1 VSSLCFISLAGL
13 EGNIHLESLLNKS
26 KIELS
31 KLKNTDFERFEILAQ
46 YDLTKS
52 LAYLYKIFEEMGN
65 MKGDADASSTYLE
78 EIFNASTL
86 TSFLKFYLKDA
97 NCMIS
102 FISCILTIEPF
113 SCFSHDCLHNAS
125 LVENIFTRKIHESL
139 KLLPGFKSKY
149 LQLQGEIKKIKD
161 EIRMISEEHS
171 KDARPNYN
179 VMEYKAD
186 LGTKIDKILGKILN
200 SGQIKMQNFKNRQ
213 SMLHRNEDSGFLS
226 INENDMSRGAFEI
239 GKFSY

>member
-1 VSSLCFISLAGL
+1 
-13 EGNIHLESLLNKS
+13 
-26 KIELS
+26 
-31 KLKNTDFERFEILAQ
+31 
-46 YDLTKS
+46 
-52 LAYLYKIFEEMGN
+52 
-65 MKGDADASSTYLE
+65 
-78 EIFNASTL
+78 
-86 TSFLKFYLKDA
+86 
-97 NCMIS
+97 MIS

-125 LVENIFTRKIHESL
+125 LIENIFTRKSHESL
-139 KLLPGFKSKY
+139 KSLPEFKSKY

-161 EIRMISEEHS
+161 EIRAISEQNS
-171 KDARPNYN
+171 KNARPNYN
-179 VMEYKAD
+179 VTEYKAD

-239 GKFSY
+239 GKLLF